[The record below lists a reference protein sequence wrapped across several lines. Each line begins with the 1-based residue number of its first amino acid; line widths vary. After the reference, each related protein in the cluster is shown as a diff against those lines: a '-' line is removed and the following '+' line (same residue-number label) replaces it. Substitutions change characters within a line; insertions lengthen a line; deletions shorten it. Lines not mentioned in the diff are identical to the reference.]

1 LAPFGVGGT
10 IHQFLGNFAM
20 KNLLSLV
27 GLAVVLFVGFG
38 YSRGWFTVANKDG
51 NLTIQ
56 VDKNKTEKDIKEG
69 IKEGS
74 EWIKEHK
81 GGSAPASPPAK

>member
-1 LAPFGVGGT
+1 
-10 IHQFLGNFAM
+10 M
-20 KNLLSLV
+20 RNLLALL

-38 YSRGWFTVANKDG
+38 YSRGWFTIANKDG

-56 VDKNKTEKDIKEG
+56 VDKGKTEKDIKAG

-74 EWIKEHK
+74 DWIKEHK
-81 GGSAPASPPAK
+81 GSSAPAAPGSK

>member
-1 LAPFGVGGT
+1 
-10 IHQFLGNFAM
+10 M
-20 KNLLSLV
+20 RNLLALV

-38 YSRGWFTVANKDG
+38 YSRGWFTTANKDG

-56 VDKNKTEKDIKEG
+56 VDKGKTEKDIKEG

-74 EWIKEHK
+74 DWIKEHK
-81 GGSAPASPPAK
+81 GSPTPASPGAK

>member
-1 LAPFGVGGT
+1 
-10 IHQFLGNFAM
+10 M
-20 KNLLSLV
+20 RNLLALL

-38 YSRGWFTVANKDG
+38 YSRGWFTIANKDG

-56 VDKNKTEKDIKEG
+56 VDKGKTEKDIKAG

-74 EWIKEHK
+74 DWIKEHK
-81 GGSAPASPPAK
+81 GGSAPAAPGSK

>member
-1 LAPFGVGGT
+1 
-10 IHQFLGNFAM
+10 M

-69 IKEGS
+69 S